1 MKGRGVDWVGEF
13 FRTLPEV
20 GSQLWKFSNDGGV
33 NPVGVTIGTA
43 VFLALLLGGAKR
55 LRDEHGWLSA
65 IFGAMAA
72 TIGMFWVFG
81 VIPSAWVYFIDGS
94 RDVLQDKVIP
104 TTAGPQL
111 QNLYQ
116 VIRDSVVMGMTGV
129 GIVGLAAV
137 TARIQKQYPRTLAE
151 GEESR
156 PQSGGYK

>member
-1 MKGRGVDWVGEF
+1 MDWLSEM

-20 GSQLWKFSNDGGV
+20 GSQFWDFLNDGGV
-33 NPVGVTIGTA
+33 NGVAVTVASVILTA
-43 VFLALLLGGAKR
+43 GLLFAAKALRA
-55 LRDEHGWLSA
+55 EHGWLSA
-65 IFGAMAA
+65 LFGSMAA
-72 TIGMFWVFG
+72 TIAMFWVFG

-94 RDVLQDKVIP
+94 RDVLEDKVIP
-104 TTAGPQL
+104 TSAGPQL

-137 TARIQKQYPRTLAE
+137 CARIQKEYPRALAE
-151 GEESR
+151 GEEAR

>member
-1 MKGRGVDWVGEF
+1 MKGRPVDWLSEM

-33 NPVGVTIGTA
+33 NPIAVTLGT
-43 VFLALLLGGAKR
+43 VILMALLLGAAKN
-55 LRDEHGWLSA
+55 LRDEHGWLAA

-72 TIGMFWVFG
+72 TIAMFWVFG

-94 RDVLQDKVIP
+94 RDVLENKVIP
-104 TTAGPQL
+104 TSAGPQL
-111 QNLYQ
+111 TNLYQ
-116 VIRDSVVMGMTGV
+116 VIRDSVVMGLTGV

-137 TARIQKQYPRTLAE
+137 CARVQKEFSRSLAD
-151 GEESR
+151 GEEAR